1 MAHGAGFVNMTP
13 EQQQDANWL
22 MEHWATSFALAV
34 ESMTEQRPD
43 VPWEPKTESVDAG
56 EVLWHG
62 QSFSIV
68 PEPAFWVG
76 AGAKSWEELGGRAL
90 KAAGLETA
98 EPADVRSTYLEI
110 LTQTVA
116 GFARAVAGRI
126 GKEVACERGAD
137 CPEPSAAA
145 GEFSATVRFTDVEV
159 PLAVKISPLLVA
171 ALSAADPAP
180 AAGQQTAAPAP
191 AAPAAAVAVTA
202 ADESAAAASRTMDAL
217 LDVQLPVSVSFGRT
231 QLPIKDVLKLTTG
244 SIVELRR
251 TLDEPVEVVVN
262 NCVIARG
269 EVVVIEGNY
278 GVRIQHIVSRQDRLE
293 SLR

>member
-1 MAHGAGFVNMTP
+1 MTP

-22 MEHWATSFALAV
+22 MEQWATSFALAV

-43 VPWEPKTESVDAG
+43 VRWEPKTESADAG
-56 EVLWHG
+56 EALWYG
-62 QSFSIV
+62 QVFSIV
-68 PEPAFWVG
+68 PEPSLWVG
-76 AGAKSWEELGGRAL
+76 AGAKSWEELGARAL
-90 KAAGLETA
+90 RAAGLETA
-98 EPADVRSTYLEI
+98 EPADLRSTYLEI
-110 LTQTVA
+110 LTQAIA

-126 GKEVACERGAD
+126 GREVACGRGGD
-137 CPEPSAAA
+137 CAEPSLPASVYA
-145 GEFSATVRFTDVEV
+145 ATVRFTDREL
-159 PLAVKISPLLVA
+159 PLVVKISPALVEALTA
-171 ALSAADPAP
+171 AEAP
-180 AAGQQTAAPAP
+180 AAAPETAPAP
-191 AAPAAAVAVTA
+191 AAPAASAGTA
-202 ADESAAAASRTMDAL
+202 IAAEEPAAAASRTMDVL

-278 GVRIQHIVSRQDRLE
+278 GVRIQRIISRKDRLE